1 MNKMTPNLVVK
12 EVEKKIKSLRTQYM
26 SENAKAK
33 KNKSEDGADA
43 VYVPKWIFYTRLS
56 FLDEFVTAKNSR
68 SNLQVGVIITSQ
80 LFSCVYDKCTQIF
93 KSYCIAVEL
102 SELK

>member
-43 VYVPKWIFYTRLS
+43 VYASKWILYTRLS
-56 FLDEFVTAKNSR
+56 FLDESVTAKSSR
-68 SNLQVGVIITSQ
+68 SNLQVRVIINSQ
-80 LFSCVYDKCTQIF
+80 LLVSRKLEIY
-93 KSYCIAVEL
+93 
-102 SELK
+102 